1 MTTPASAAPAPI
13 AAKPATS
20 EPVKGNVLELVLVF
34 AATCVLVFEA
44 TCEPGSVCVLVVPP
58 G

>member
-13 AAKPATS
+13 AAKPAMS
-20 EPVKGNVLELVLVF
+20 EPVTGNVLELVLVF
-34 AATCVLVFEA
+34 AATCVLAFAA
-44 TCEPGSVCVLVVPP
+44 TCEPGSVGVAVVPP